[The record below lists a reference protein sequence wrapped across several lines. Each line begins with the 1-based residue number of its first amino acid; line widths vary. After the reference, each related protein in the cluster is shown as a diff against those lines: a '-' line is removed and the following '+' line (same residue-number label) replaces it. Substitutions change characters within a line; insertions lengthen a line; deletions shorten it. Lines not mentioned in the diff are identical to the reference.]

1 MLHSV
6 HHILKHLILFLVPLH
21 LLNIDLQPLVQL
33 LLISELGLQIRHLL
47 HFALVDLND
56 GLVTLQIH
64 DLLFDLFE
72 LIRESFDSVFI
83 LSCNQ

>member
-6 HHILKHLILFLVPLH
+6 DHILKHLILLLVPLH

-33 LLISELGLQIRHLL
+33 LLISELGLQICHLL
-47 HFALVDLND
+47 HFALVDLD
-56 GLVTLQIH
+56 DSLVALQIH
-64 DLLFDLFE
+64 DLLLDLFE